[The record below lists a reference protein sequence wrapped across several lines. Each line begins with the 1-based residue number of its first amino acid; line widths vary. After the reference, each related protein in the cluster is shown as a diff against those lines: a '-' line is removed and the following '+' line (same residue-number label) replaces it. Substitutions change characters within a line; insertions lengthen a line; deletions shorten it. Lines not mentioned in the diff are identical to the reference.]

1 MKGSE
6 FYERYQE
13 IGLAVKRKGPVRPE
27 VDLREWKQFVDGCV
41 AGYDDNLAEYQGD
54 LWIRRN
60 IQLALD
66 DEELRGMEGYSVFR
80 EAVGRV
86 DEVFK
91 SVATV
96 AFPGRDPS
104 GFAWWNLVVPRYGG
118 EEFASDLRRECG
130 VVIPVRE
137 G

>member
-1 MKGSE
+1 MS
-6 FYERYQE
+6 
-13 IGLAVKRKGPVRPE
+13 E
-27 VDLREWKQFVDGCV
+27 VDLCEWKQFVDGCV

-60 IQLALD
+60 FQLVLD
-66 DEELRGMEGYSVFR
+66 DEELRGMEGFSVFR

-96 AFPGRDPS
+96 ALPVRDLS

-118 EEFASDLRRECG
+118 EAFASDLRMECG
-130 VVIPVRE
+130 VVIPVKE

>member
-1 MKGSE
+1 MNGLE

-13 IGLAVKRKGPVRPE
+13 IGRTAKRKGPVTPE
-27 VDLREWKQFVDGCV
+27 MDLREWKQFADGCV

-66 DEELRGMEGYSVFR
+66 DEELRGMEGFSAFSEAVSRVDQVFR
-80 EAVGRV
+80 
-86 DEVFK
+86 

-96 AFPGRDPS
+96 AFPGRGPS
-104 GFAWWNLVVPRYGG
+104 GFAWWNLTVPRYGG

-130 VVIPVRE
+130 IVIPVKE
-137 G
+137 